1 MGSQASSAGLT
12 KMPDNPEIWKAA
24 AMADQFDK
32 MQKLPDPLP
41 GAPNF
46 HRIPGYKVYTTGQPT
61 LEGIKNVLEKVTGT
75 IYPKDGPIIWLNL
88 RQEPDVY
95 VNGQPICARPPN
107 KIGEYAELGAVTR
120 DIIKADEAEFFKVV
134 EGRVKEN
141 GGKLKYVTITKEEKE
156 VEVKELKTLSEAME
170 AAKADFPGL
179 VHWRVPVC
187 NSASPLETDFDIIC
201 NTLVGTSINTPVI
214 VTDQVGLSRA
224 TTGSV
229 IACLFKE
236 FQINASFEGLVETV
250 PGVNLDLL
258 RMDKYT
264 MDPAKDPLF
273 RGEFPV
279 VLALLEKLKG
289 GKEAKNECDK
299 VIDKNG
305 TPKTGGN
312 GIKQLRE
319 NIAESKLSYE
329 IMDDSA
335 QAFLKV
341 KIMDNIQKYFYLIT
355 FTSYMREASQV
366 CRDLVEEEKKK
377 DVVLTGGK
385 CSIPANKLKLHKT
398 FVQWM
403 DDHAEL
409 RPMIETGKGDL
420 QWERDIP
427 PEALKN
433 LENLAKED
441 FKKNMGKIIHD
452 IYQTA
457 HVMFSDMPQG
467 DHKKRAKYRF
477 ASKTL
482 MRILPSPQKELIHD
496 LIEKKEISMDLYDIL
511 GKCTWR
517 EGGEPEPEEKKE
529 GEGEEKKEGEEGEK
543 KEGEVEEEKE

>member
-1 MGSQASSAGLT
+1 
-12 KMPDNPEIWKAA
+12 
-24 AMADQFDK
+24 
-32 MQKLPDPLP
+32 
-41 GAPNF
+41 
-46 HRIPGYKVYTTGQPT
+46 VYTTGQPT
-61 LEGIKNVLEKVTGT
+61 LDGIKNILEKVTGT

-120 DIIKADEAEFFKVV
+120 DIIKADELEFAKVV
-134 EGRVKEN
+134 EGRAKEN
-141 GGKLKYVTITKEEKE
+141 GGKLKYVDINKKEYET
-156 VEVKELKTLSEAME
+156 EVKDLKTLSQAME
-170 AAKADFPGL
+170 WAKESFPGL
-179 VHWRVPVC
+179 VHWRVPIC

-214 VTDQVGLSRA
+214 VNDQVGLSRA

-229 IACLFKE
+229 IACLFKD
-236 FQINASFEGLVETV
+236 FQINASFDGLVHTV

-258 RMDKYT
+258 KMDKYV
-264 MDPAKDPLF
+264 MDPAKDCLF

-279 VLALLEKLKG
+279 VMQLIEKLAG

-329 IMDDSA
+329 IMDDAA

-341 KIMDNIQKYFYLIT
+341 KIMDNIHKYYYLIL
-355 FTSYMREASQV
+355 FTAYMREAADKARNSVSDEQKA
-366 CRDLVEEEKKK
+366 E
-377 DVVLTGGK
+377 LTLTSGK
-385 CSIPANKLKLHKT
+385 CAIPGNQLKLART
-398 FVQWM
+398 FVDFM
-403 DDHAEL
+403 EENSAL
-409 RPMIETGKGDL
+409 RTLIDTGKGDL

-427 PEALKN
+427 PASLSN
-433 LENLAKED
+433 LEGLAKGD
-441 FKKNMGKIIHD
+441 FQANLGKIVHD

-457 HVMFSDMPQG
+457 HTMFADMPQG

-482 MRILPSPQKELIHD
+482 MRILPPAQKAEVEG
-496 LIEKKEISMDLYDIL
+496 LIEKKAITLDLYEIL
-511 GKCTWR
+511 GKCTWK
-517 EGGEPEPEEKKE
+517 P
-529 GEGEEKKEGEEGEK
+529 
-543 KEGEVEEEKE
+543 V

>member
-1 MGSQASSAGLT
+1 MGSQALSAGLT
-12 KMPDNPEIWKAA
+12 KMLDNPEIWKAA

-120 DIIKADEAEFFKVV
+120 DLIKADEAEFFKVV

-141 GGKLKYVTITKEEKE
+141 GGKLKDVTISKEEKE

-201 NTLVGTSINTPVI
+201 NTLVGTSINTPII

-258 RMDKYT
+258 KMDKYT

-305 TPKTGGN
+305 TPKTGGT

-329 IMDDSA
+329 IMDDAA
-335 QAFLKV
+335 QAFLKT
-341 KIMDNIQKYFYLIT
+341 KIMDNIHKYFYLIV
-355 FTSYMREASQV
+355 FTAYMRQAA
-366 CRDLVEEEKKK
+366 DLARECFPDDKKK
-377 DVVLTGGK
+377 DLTLSGGR
-385 CSIPANKLKLHKT
+385 CAIPGNELKLPKS
-398 FVQWM
+398 FAAFCEENKDVREM
-403 DDHAEL
+403 VDN
-409 RPMIETGKGDL
+409 GKGNL

-427 PEALKN
+427 PAALSN
-433 LENLAKED
+433 LENLAKTD
-441 FKKNMGKIIHD
+441 FKANLGKIIHD

-457 HVMFSDMPQG
+457 HLMFNDMPQG

-482 MRILPSPQKELIHD
+482 MRILPDTQRTEVEG
-496 LIEKKEISMDLYDIL
+496 LIEKGAMTLDLYEIL
-511 GKCTWR
+511 GTCTWVA
-517 EGGEPEPEEKKE
+517 PK
-529 GEGEEKKEGEEGEK
+529 
-543 KEGEVEEEKE
+543 

>member
-61 LEGIKNVLEKVTGT
+61 LEGIKNILEKVTGT

-120 DIIKADEAEFFKVV
+120 DLIKADEAEFFKVV

-141 GGKLKYVTITKEEKE
+141 GGKLKYVTISKEEKE

-236 FQINASFEGLVETV
+236 FQISASFEGLVETV

-258 RMDKYT
+258 KMDRYT
-264 MDPAKDPLF
+264 MDPNKDALF
-273 RGEFPV
+273 RGEFEV
-279 VLALLEKLKG
+279 IKELVAELKDDG
-289 GKEAKNECDK
+289 AKKECDK

-305 TPKTGGN
+305 PAKTGGT

-329 IMDDSA
+329 IMDDAA
-335 QAFLKV
+335 QVFLKS
-341 KIMDNIQKYFYLIT
+341 KIMDNIHKYFYLIV
-355 FTSYMREASQV
+355 FTAYMRQAAEIAKNAGT
-366 CRDLVEEEKKK
+366 EEEKQKNG
-377 DVVLTGGK
+377 LAGGK
-385 CSIPANKLKLHKT
+385 AAIPGDQLKIKKT
-398 FVQWM
+398 FAQFMEEKAV
-403 DDHAEL
+403 L
-409 RPMIETGKGDL
+409 KKMIEEGKGRL

-427 PEALKN
+427 AAALAN
-433 LENLAKED
+433 LESLATTD
-441 FKKNMGKIIHD
+441 FKANLGKIIHD

-457 HVMFSDMPQG
+457 HTMFADMPQG

-482 MRILPSPQKELIHD
+482 MRILPADMKGEVEGLID
-496 LIEKKEISMDLYDIL
+496 KKSITLDLYDIL
-511 GKCTWR
+511 GQCTW
-517 EGGEPEPEEKKE
+517 GQKKS
-529 GEGEEKKEGEEGEK
+529 
-543 KEGEVEEEKE
+543 

>member
-1 MGSQASSAGLT
+1 MGSQSHPPRLLT
-12 KMPDNPEIWKAA
+12 PTAMGDMEKAVC
-24 AMADQFDK
+24 MTDHFEK
-32 MQKLPDPLP
+32 IQKLPDP
-41 GAPNF
+41 
-46 HRIPGYKVYTTGQPT
+46 IPGVPNLRRVPGFKVYCCGQPT
-61 LEGIKNVLEKVTGT
+61 LEGFEKVLEKVTGS
-75 IYPKDGPIIWLNL
+75 IYPKDGPIIWFNL
-88 RQEPDVY
+88 RQEPTVY
-95 VNGQPICARPPN
+95 VNGNPVCARPPN
-107 KIGEYAELGAVTR
+107 KIGEYAELGAITR
-120 DIIKADEAEFFKVV
+120 DIIKAQEAAFAGEC

-141 GGKLKYVTITKEEKE
+141 GGKLKVVDVNKKESE
-156 VEVKELKTLSEAME
+156 VEVKELKSLSQAIEGLKE
-170 AAKADFPGL
+170 KYPGL

-187 NSASPLETDFDIIC
+187 NSASPLESDYDIMVK
-201 NTLVGTSINTPVI
+201 TLVGTSINTPVI

-258 RMDKYT
+258 KMDKYT

-329 IMDDSA
+329 IIDDAA
-335 QAFLKV
+335 QAFLKS
-341 KIMDNIQKYFYLIT
+341 KIMDNIHKYFYLIV
-355 FTSYMREASQV
+355 FAGYMREASGAA
-366 CRDLVEEEKKK
+366 REAIEADKKAA
-377 DVVLTGGK
+377 VALPASGK
-385 CSIPANKLKLHKT
+385 CSIPAKDLTIGKSFADFMAENA
-398 FVQWM
+398 WM
-403 DDHAEL
+403 KEL
-409 RPMIETGKGDL
+409 CETGKGNL

-427 PEALKN
+427 PAALSN
-433 LENLAKED
+433 LENLAKTD
-441 FKKNMGKIIHD
+441 FKANLGKIIHD

-457 HVMFSDMPQG
+457 HLMFNDLPQG

-482 MRILPSPQKELIHD
+482 MRILPDTQRTEVEG
-496 LIEKKEISMDLYDIL
+496 LIEKGAMSLDLYEIL
-511 GKCTWR
+511 GTCTWVA
-517 EGGEPEPEEKKE
+517 PK
-529 GEGEEKKEGEEGEK
+529 
-543 KEGEVEEEKE
+543 